1 MREREGKR
9 GIDRV
14 EEEKELKKDEEIMG
28 WVVHSTTG
36 VLGF

>member
-1 MREREGKR
+1 VKMREREGKR

-28 WVVHSTTG
+28 
-36 VLGF
+36 